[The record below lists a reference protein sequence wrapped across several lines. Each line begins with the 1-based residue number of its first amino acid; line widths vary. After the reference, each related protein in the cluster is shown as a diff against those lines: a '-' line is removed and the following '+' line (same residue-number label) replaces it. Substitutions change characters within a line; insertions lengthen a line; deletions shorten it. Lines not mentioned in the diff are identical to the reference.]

1 MKMRHW
7 LLSGAVFTAAVIA
20 FLYVFAGGFLLH
32 KLLGRPGWPEVST
45 SDFRVARAMRTAWR
59 PVPPAVHP
67 GVFTWRPVGPGL
79 DIAEL
84 PVLTANEEID
94 RFDLVRIDPAYYT
107 FSVHNQAAAW
117 PHTIDGWEKA
127 LPDAAVIVN
136 GSFFAQ
142 QNTPDTPVLSAGRR
156 LGPKT
161 YEAKAGAFVA
171 GEAAAHV
178 VDLRDGGG
186 WQKAFTGAHDAM
198 VAYPL
203 LIGADGRTHVGV
215 KSRWLANRTFVA
227 EDRSGRIVIGS
238 TRQAFFSLD
247 REAEFLRVA
256 LPDLK
261 VALNLDGGPVACQS
275 VRAGGLHRLHIA
287 RWEAQAQGD
296 RAKLINQAVGESAMP
311 IVLAATPKPGFAPR
325 ASDR

>member
-1 MKMRHW
+1 MNIRHW
-7 LLSGAVFTAAVIA
+7 LLGAVTLVIAVLA

-32 KLLGRPGWPEVST
+32 KLLGRPGWPDVST
-45 SDFRVARAMRTAWR
+45 DDFRVAHAMHAAWQ

-67 GVFTWRPVGPGL
+67 GALVWRTVAPGL

-84 PVLTANEEID
+84 PVLTATEEID
-94 RFDLVRIDPAYYT
+94 RFDLVRIDPSRYT
-107 FSVHNQAAAW
+107 FSVHTRAQK
-117 PHTIDGWEKA
+117 PYTIDGWEKA

-142 QNTPDTPVLSAGRR
+142 HNGPDTPILSAGQP
-156 LGPKT
+156 LGPRAYT
-161 YEAKAGAFVA
+161 ANAGAFVA
-171 GEAAAHV
+171 DAAGARV

-186 WQKAFTGAHDAM
+186 WPKAFAGAHDAM

-203 LIGADGRTHVGV
+203 LIGADGQAHVGV

-227 EDRSGRIVIGS
+227 QDSGGRIVIGS

-247 REAEFLRVA
+247 REAEFLRAA
-256 LPDLK
+256 LPDFK

-275 VRAGGLHRLHIA
+275 VRAGSVHRLHIA
-287 RWEAQAQGD
+287 RWEAQEKDG
-296 RAKLINQAVGESAMP
+296 RAKLLNLPVGESEMP
-311 IVLAATPKPGFAPR
+311 IVLAATAKNAPSR
-325 ASDR
+325 P